1 MSLSDDVKS
10 IVCSDCDS
18 PFVESVSNF
27 AAWEYRVL
35 FDRLLEDPTLT
46 PDQRLQEFSRGRAL
60 AVSKAMV
67 RAAQKHSVPYDIKRL
82 KCNGQNKVLVKIGR
96 IVILQEPMAFLFGD
110 KPKAA
115 AYKTEIS
122 RYSGVVTQL
131 ELDLG
136 DRPSSLLDWS
146 DGILAVLLH
155 GASGA
160 RFGERDCELG
170 ALMLAIPDAAYE
182 NWILRIDLHDIAMF
196 GNQPIDDSKAFR
208 QENVQEDRVVVKRK
222 LKKHKTRS
230 HG

>member
-1 MSLSDDVKS
+1 L
-10 IVCSDCDS
+10 
-18 PFVESVSNF
+18 
-27 AAWEYRVL
+27 A
-35 FDRLLEDPTLT
+35 EDPALS

-60 AVSKAMV
+60 AISKAMI
-67 RAAQKHSVPYDIKRL
+67 RAAQKHGVPYDIKRL
-82 KCNGQNKVLVKIGR
+82 KCNGQNKVLVKVGR
-96 IVILQEPMAFLFGD
+96 IVMLQEPMVSLFGD

-122 RYSGVVTQL
+122 RYNGVVTQL

-136 DRPSSLLDWS
+136 DRPLNLLDWS
-146 DGILAVLLH
+146 DGVLAVLLH

-160 RFGERDCELG
+160 RFSERDCELG

-182 NWILRIDLHDIAMF
+182 NWIMRLDLHDIALF
-196 GNQPIDDSKAFR
+196 GTQPVDGAKAFN

-222 LKKHKTRS
+222 LKKNKIRS

>member
-10 IVCSDCDS
+10 IVCSDCES

-35 FDRLLEDPTLT
+35 YDRLAEDPALS

-60 AVSKAMV
+60 AISKAMI
-67 RAAQKHSVPYDIKRL
+67 RAAQKHGVPYDIKRL
-82 KCNGQNKVLVKIGR
+82 KCNGQNKVLVKVGR
-96 IVILQEPMAFLFGD
+96 IVMLQEPMVSLFGD

-122 RYSGVVTQL
+122 RYNGVVTQL

-136 DRPSSLLDWS
+136 DRPLNLLDWS
-146 DGILAVLLH
+146 DGVLAVLLH

-160 RFGERDCELG
+160 RFSERDCELG

-182 NWILRIDLHDIAMF
+182 NWIMRLDLHDIALF
-196 GNQPIDDSKAFR
+196 GTQPVDGAKAFN

-222 LKKHKTRS
+222 LKKNKIRS

>member
-10 IVCSDCDS
+10 IVCSDCES

-35 FDRLLEDPTLT
+35 FDRLAEDPTLSS
-46 PDQRLQEFSRGRAL
+46 DQRLQEFSRGRAL

-82 KCNGQNKVLVKIGR
+82 KCNGQNKILVKVGR
-96 IVILQEPMAFLFGD
+96 IVILQESMNCLFGD
-110 KPKAA
+110 RPKAA

-131 ELDLG
+131 ELNLG
-136 DRPSSLLDWS
+136 DRPLNLLDWS
-146 DGILAVLLH
+146 DGILAILLH

-160 RFGERDCELG
+160 RFSERDCELG
-170 ALMLAIPDAAYE
+170 ALMLAIPDASYE
-182 NWILRIDLHDIAMF
+182 NWILRLDLHDIALF
-196 GNQPIDDSKAFR
+196 GNQPIDDAKASR